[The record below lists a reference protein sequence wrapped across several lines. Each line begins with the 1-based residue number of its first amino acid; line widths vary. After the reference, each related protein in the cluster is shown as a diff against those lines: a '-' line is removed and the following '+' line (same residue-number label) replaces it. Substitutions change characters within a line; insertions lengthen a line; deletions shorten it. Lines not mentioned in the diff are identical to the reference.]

1 MKDWLQDGVQ
11 RVVVSGSMSGWRS
24 ASHSVGS
31 DLRTTPS
38 CKVRGHT
45 RGMGCHP
52 EGAVQAEQMAQVNL
66 MRFNKS
72 KSKVLRLG
80 RGNRHYQYE
89 LGVKGL
95 SAALQKKT
103 WGYKWVGKW
112 TSVSTVPSQPR
123 KPTESWAAFQAAWLA
138 GQER

>member
-24 ASHSVGS
+24 ASHSAGS
-31 DLRTTPS
+31 DLRMTPS

-72 KSKVLRLG
+72 KCKVLHLG
-80 RGNRHYQYE
+80 RGNIHYQYKLGDE
-89 LGVKGL
+89 RIEHSPAEKDLGVPVAGRL
-95 SAALQKKT
+95 D
-103 WGYKWVGKW
+103 
-112 TSVSTVPSQPR
+112 VSTHPLTFIDAHGALKTTKQ
-123 KPTESWAAFQAAWLA
+123 WM
-138 GQER
+138 